1 MTISKIGQQIGES
14 VTLKL
19 NQTFAI
25 LKKQG
30 EPVIH
35 LGGGEPK
42 SKAPVET
49 IKAVE
54 DLLETREVRY
64 APVDGTV
71 EVKQAVID
79 YTAKHYNLRNID
91 KNNVVVSGG
100 AKQSLMV
107 ALQAVVD
114 PGDEVI
120 YPVPFWVSYPEMVKL
135 CGANPVSVM
144 PRNLSKSFEP
154 DIQDIKKAIT
164 DKTKAI
170 IINSPNNPSGEVY
183 SEEFIKEIVKIS
195 EHNDIY
201 VIMDD
206 IYHQLIFDDI
216 KKANPLDFIS
226 GDFENSRIIIINGVS
241 KAYAMTGF
249 RIGWGIANKQVS
261 RVMANIQGHQT
272 SGPSVLC
279 QRAATAALTGDQTPI
294 KDLRYTL
301 EKHRNLLLNKIKEIP
316 NLKINIPKGT
326 FYSFIDFSYYDKN
339 SSQLSA
345 FLLEKVKVLTM
356 PGVEFGME
364 GFLRLSYCGSESDIV
379 EGIERIKWALD
390 KNSPK
395 EITIGNLQLHKNW

>member
-1 MTISKIGQQIGES
+1 MIISKIGQSISES

-19 NQTFAI
+19 NQTFAT

-54 DLLETREVRY
+54 NLLETREVRY
-64 APVDGTV
+64 APVDGTI
-71 EVKQAVID
+71 EAKQAVIN
-79 YTAKHYNLRNID
+79 YTEKHYGLKFENDNI
-91 KNNVVVSGG
+91 VVSGG

-107 ALQAVVD
+107 ALQTVVN

-120 YPVPFWVSYPEMVKL
+120 FPVPFWVSYPDMIKL
-135 CGANPVSVM
+135 CGGNPIQVM

-154 DIQDIKKAIT
+154 NIDDIKNKING
-164 DKTKAI
+164 KTKAI

-183 SEEFIKEIVKIS
+183 SEDFIRKIVEIS
-195 EHNDIY
+195 EANNIY
-201 VIMDD
+201 IIMDD
-206 IYHQLIFDDI
+206 IYHQLIFDGI
-216 KKANPLDFIS
+216 KKSNPYDFIKT
-226 GDFENSRIIIINGVS
+226 DIENSKIIIINGVS

-249 RIGWGIANKQVS
+249 RIGWGIANKKVS

-279 QRAATAALTGDQTPI
+279 QLAATAAINGNQSPI
-294 KDLRYTL
+294 LELRSNL
-301 EKHRNLLLNKIKEIP
+301 EKHRNLLIDKIKEIP
-316 NLKINIPKGT
+316 NLKINKPKGT
-326 FYSFIDFSYYDKN
+326 FYSFIDFSYYEKN
-339 SSQLSA
+339 STKLSA

-356 PGVEFGME
+356 PGVEFGID
-364 GFLRLSYCGSESDIV
+364 GFLRLSFCGSEKDII

-395 EITIGNLQLHKNW
+395 EITIGNLTLKKD

>member
-19 NQTFAI
+19 NQTFAT

-42 SKAPVET
+42 SKAPIET

-64 APVDGTV
+64 APVDGII
-71 EVKQAVID
+71 EVKDAVID
-79 YTAKHYNLRNID
+79 YTKKHYGKTFERYNT
-91 KNNVVVSGG
+91 VVSGG

-107 ALQAVVD
+107 ALQAVVN

-135 CGANPVSVM
+135 CGAKPVTVK
-144 PRNLSKSFEP
+144 PRDSKISFEP
-154 DIQDIKKAIT
+154 DINDIKNKINN
-164 DKTKAI
+164 KTKAI

-183 SEEFIKEIVKIS
+183 SENFIKEIVKIS
-195 EHNDIY
+195 EQNDIY
-201 VIMDD
+201 IIMDD
-206 IYHQLIFDDI
+206 IYHQLIFDNI
-216 KKANPLDFIS
+216 KKANPFNYITTDI
-226 GDFENSRIIIINGVS
+226 ENSKIIIINGVS

-272 SGPSVLC
+272 SGPSILC
-279 QRAATAALTGDQTPI
+279 QLAAAAALKGNQLPI
-294 KDLRYTL
+294 KKLRDNL
-301 EKHRNLLLNKIKEIP
+301 EKNRNLLLDKIKDIP
-316 NLKINIPKGT
+316 NLIINIPKGT
-326 FYSFIDFSYYDKN
+326 FYSFIDFSFYN
-339 SSQLSA
+339 ESSSKLSA

-364 GFLRLSYCGSESDIV
+364 GFLRLSYCGSEQDIT

-390 KNSPK
+390 KKSPK
-395 EITIGNLQLHKNW
+395 KITIGNLKLVKDW